1 MSDIDGNAGPSRT
14 CISWHERGSV
24 NAQMLSSKCGM
35 ETLREADHYGWISS
49 VRYLGAK
56 S

>member
-1 MSDIDGNAGPSRT
+1 MSDIDGNAARVAGASGRA
-14 CISWHERGSV
+14 SDE
-24 NAQMLSSKCGM
+24 MLSSKCGM